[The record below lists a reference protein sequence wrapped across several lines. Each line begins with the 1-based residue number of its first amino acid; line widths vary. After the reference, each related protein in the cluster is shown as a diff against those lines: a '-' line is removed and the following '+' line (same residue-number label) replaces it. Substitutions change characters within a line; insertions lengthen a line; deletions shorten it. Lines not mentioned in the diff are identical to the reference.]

1 MTRIAEMRAL
11 GIPIA
16 LGQDCVM
23 DPWYGLGG
31 ADMLDVAHMA
41 VHGAPMTSREAIRWT
56 FDAVT
61 EIPARILGLE
71 DYGIRVGA
79 HADMVLLQANDP
91 IEAVRLRAT
100 RLLVLRRGKII
111 ARTPA
116 RTSQLSL
123 DGRPAHLEPASY
135 APRAAV

>member
-1 MTRIAEMRAL
+1 
-11 GIPIA
+11 
-16 LGQDCVM
+16 
-23 DPWYGLGG
+23 
-31 ADMLDVAHMA
+31 MLDVAHMA

-71 DYGIRVGA
+71 GYGIAVGA
-79 HADMVLLQANDP
+79 HADMVLLQAADP

-100 RLLVLRRGKII
+100 RLLVMRRGEII

-116 RTSQLSL
+116 RTSELSL
-123 DGRPAHLEPASY
+123 KGRPATLDPASY
-135 APRAAV
+135 GPRSAGPAKTSSRGDAH

>member
-1 MTRIAEMRAL
+1 MMRIAETRAL
-11 GIPIA
+11 GIPVA
-16 LGQDCVM
+16 LGSGLRDGS
-23 DPWYGLGG
+23 WYGLGS

-71 DYGIRVGA
+71 GYGIAVGA
-79 HADMVLLQANDP
+79 HADMVLLQAADP

-100 RLLVLRRGKII
+100 RLLVMRRGEII

-116 RTSQLSL
+116 RTSRAFAE
-123 DGRPAHLEPASY
+123 GKAGEPRSGSY
-135 APRAAV
+135 APRAAG